1 MPRRVRTT
9 KNLAKRMDLQ
19 YFKQD
24 HPFRSWRLWLSILIP
39 VVAVLWFAAMR
50 ANSQK
55 IYSSGPLSAA
65 HAMLGKQCN
74 VCHVT
79 TLGFFRATV

>member
-1 MPRRVRTT
+1 MARRVRTT

-19 YFKQD
+19 YFKQP

-39 VVAVLWFAAMR
+39 VVAVGWFVVQR
-50 ANSQK
+50 ASSQK

-65 HAMLGKQCN
+65 HAVMAL
-74 VCHVT
+74 
-79 TLGFFRATV
+79 RY

>member
-9 KNLAKRMDLQ
+9 KNLAQRVDLQ
-19 YFKQD
+19 YFKQP

-39 VVAVLWFAAMR
+39 VVALGWFAVQL

-55 IYSSGPLSAA
+55 IYSS
-65 HAMLGKQCN
+65 
-74 VCHVT
+74 
-79 TLGFFRATV
+79 